1 MSDSGSHSP
10 SAAAGGITVGR
21 VTYDFNVQTY
31 NGSLVIDHLTGTL
44 AGDLKLSEGH
54 GSFFY
59 KDIGVQMGVVQT
71 RSTLLDS
78 KIATSDVPGNVG
90 VSLDSIE
97 ANGEDSAAT
106 DWDLYGVYKYAGK
119 SSRPFGLSV
128 GGGIYNK
135 KGDTETSQ
143 RSPDDQ
149 KVFSGFVTGRVDV
162 YKGLGVDGRGT
173 TSISINCPAGNAL
186 P

>member
-1 MSDSGSHSP
+1 
-10 SAAAGGITVGR
+10 
-21 VTYDFNVQTY
+21 
-31 NGSLVIDHLTGTL
+31 
-44 AGDLKLSEGH
+44 
-54 GSFFY
+54 
-59 KDIGVQMGVVQT
+59 MGVAHT

-78 KIATSDVPGNVG
+78 KIVTSDVKGNIG
-90 VSLDSIE
+90 LSLDSIE

-106 DWDLYGVYKYAGK
+106 DWDLYGVSKYAGK

-173 TSISINCPAGNAL
+173 TSINCPAGNAL

>member
-1 MSDSGSHSP
+1 M
-10 SAAAGGITVGR
+10 AGEAVVRLGKSFTLGGGGWYNKVGR

-31 NGSLVIDHLTGTL
+31 NGSL
-44 AGDLKLSEGH
+44 
-54 GSFFY
+54 
-59 KDIGVQMGVVQT
+59 
-71 RSTLLDS
+71 
-78 KIATSDVPGNVG
+78 
-90 VSLDSIE
+90 
-97 ANGEDSAAT
+97 
-106 DWDLYGVYKYAGK
+106 
-119 SSRPFGLSV
+119 V

-173 TSISINCPAGNAL
+173 TSINCPAGNAL